1 MRLFGKAGKKSG
13 WLALV
18 LTADG
23 VQAVAIE
30 RRRDAPPK
38 VQRALTIPH
47 QHGNSGATLARSARE
62 LQAGS
67 YRCTTLLGTGAYQ
80 MLLVEAPNVPA
91 AELKAALGWRVKDMI
106 DFPLDDAT
114 LDLALLPPPKNN
126 SAHNQQAFAVVAR
139 NSLLAPH
146 QQLFSEHKVALDAID
161 ISEMAQRNISAML
174 EPEGR
179 GVALLSFDGDGG
191 LLTVSFGGELYL
203 ARRMDINLNQ
213 LLDSDAERVQN
224 LHDRITL
231 ELQRSLDHF
240 ERQFSFVTIAKL
252 VVVPVAHGALRDYLA
267 ANLYLPVEQLDLA
280 ALLDLDEVPELLD
293 GAQQT
298 SYLLAIGAALRNE
311 EAAS

>member
-30 RRRDAPPK
+30 RRTDAPPR
-38 VQRALTIPH
+38 VQRAVTIAA
-47 QHGNSGATLARSARE
+47 QLGNPSATLFRAARE
-62 LQAGS
+62 LHAPNHC
-67 YRCTTLLGTGAYQ
+67 CTTLLGAGAYQ
-80 MLLVEAPNVPA
+80 LLLVEAPNVPA

-106 DFPLDDAT
+106 DFPLEDAT
-114 LDLALLPPPKNN
+114 LDLALLPPPQNN

-146 QQLFSEHKVALDAID
+146 QQLFSENKIALDAID
-161 ISEMAQRNISAML
+161 IGEMAQRNISALL

-213 LLDSDAERVQN
+213 LLDSDVDRLQN

-252 VVVPVAHGALRDYLA
+252 VVVPVANGALRDYLA
-267 ANLYLPVEQLDLA
+267 ANLYLPVEQLDLS
-280 ALLDLDEVPELLD
+280 ALLDLSEVPELQD

-298 SYLLAIGAALRNE
+298 SYLLAIGAALRGG
-311 EAAS
+311 EAA